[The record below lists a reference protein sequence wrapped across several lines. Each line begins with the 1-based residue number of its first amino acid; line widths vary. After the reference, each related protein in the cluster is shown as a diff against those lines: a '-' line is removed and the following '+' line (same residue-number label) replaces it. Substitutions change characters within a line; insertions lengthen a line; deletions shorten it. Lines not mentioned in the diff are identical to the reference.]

1 MYKVSCEIKG
11 IAPYF
16 FSRPTQDK
24 TPKGE
29 AQEKKVALNRVY
41 CNGHLHIPARQIKGT
56 LLGAVTLMNM
66 KIERSR
72 LRATNL
78 IMASL
83 WVRPDEIFFK
93 PEMNMDDV
101 QLDKFHTMLDNGKMR
116 WNYQAF
122 IGLGKGDWGLKF
134 EMTFPEFL
142 EPDFVKEALEN
153 AGAYCGC
160 GGRRNHGNGR
170 FEVVEFILS

>member
-1 MYKVSCEIKG
+1 MYKVHCETKG
-11 IAPYF
+11 ITDYF

-24 TPKGE
+24 TPKGD

-41 CNGHLHIPARQIKGT
+41 CNGHLHIPARQVKGAI
-56 LLGAVTLMNM
+56 LGAVTLMNM

-83 WVRPDEIFFK
+83 WVRPDEIFFE

-101 QLDKFHTMLDNGKMR
+101 ELDKFHTMVENGKMR
-116 WNYQAF
+116 WNYQTF
-122 IGLGKGDWGLKF
+122 ITKDWGLKF

-142 EPDFVKEALEN
+142 ETDFIKEALEN
-153 AGAYCGC
+153 AGAYCGF

-170 FEVVEFILS
+170 FDVVNFELI

>member
-1 MYKVSCEIKG
+1 MYKVNYEIKG

-16 FSRPTQDK
+16 FSRPTEDK
-24 TPKGE
+24 TPKGKE
-29 AQEKKVALNRVY
+29 AEIKVALNRVY

-56 LLGAVTLMNM
+56 ILGAVTLMNM

-72 LRATNL
+72 MRATNL
-78 IMASL
+78 ITAAL

-93 PEMNMDDV
+93 PEMTMDAV
-101 QLDKFHTMLDNGKMR
+101 QVEKFSTMLDQNKMR

-122 IGLGKGDWGLKF
+122 IGPDWGLKF

-142 EPDFVKEALEN
+142 ETEFIKEALEN
-153 AGAYCGC
+153 AGAYCGI
-160 GGRRNHGNGR
+160 GGRRHKGNGR
-170 FEVVEFILS
+170 FDVLGFEVN

>member
-1 MYKVSCEIKG
+1 MYQVKSEIKG

-56 LLGAVTLMNM
+56 IDSAVTLMNM
-66 KIERSR
+66 KIEKSR

-78 IMASL
+78 IRASL
-83 WVRPDEIFFK
+83 WVKPEEIFFV
-93 PEMNMDDV
+93 PEMAMDDV
-101 QLDKFHTMLDNGKMR
+101 ELSQFHTIVDQGKMR

-122 IGLGKGDWGLKF
+122 IKSEWGLKF

-142 EPDFVKEALEN
+142 EPEFVKEALEN
-153 AGAYCGC
+153 AGAYCGI

-170 FEVVEFILS
+170 FEVVEYEVV